1 MGGVKRIFRG
11 NKTLTADVTS
21 VPAKVSI
28 TLPYTVVP
36 SKCHVTLYGNGAST
50 SSYDVNGGLYVDSLT
65 STTLTVG
72 FGLSARALHRET
84 IIGYEI
90 VEYN

>member
-1 MGGVKRIFRG
+1 MGGVKRILRG
-11 NKTLTADVTS
+11 TKTLTADVTS

-28 TLPYTVVP
+28 TLPYTVTP
-36 SKCHVTLYGNGAST
+36 SKCHVTLYGNGASA
-50 SSYDVNGGLYVDSLT
+50 SSYDTNGGLYVDSLT

-72 FGLSARALHRET
+72 FALSARTLHKET